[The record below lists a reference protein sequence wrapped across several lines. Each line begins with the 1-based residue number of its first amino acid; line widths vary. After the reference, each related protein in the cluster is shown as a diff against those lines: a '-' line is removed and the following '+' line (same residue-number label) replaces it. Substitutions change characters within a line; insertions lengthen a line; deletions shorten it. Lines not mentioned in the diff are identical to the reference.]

1 MLGARGRM
9 AHSGF
14 NSARIDSLGLC
25 AYCLVMEKVREAQEQ
40 YDTEMRNIIEE
51 ARVVLPG
58 IQALFGFQMIAV
70 FNDRFEALADYAKAC
85 HAAGLIMVI
94 VSVAMVMTPAVY
106 YRTSGGRA
114 TASMARLSSKMIR
127 GALCPLALG
136 LALDM
141 FTVFHIVSEGMS
153 QRMVLSVGVAL
164 GTLALLSG
172 LWFFVPRQARVEK
185 RR

>member
-1 MLGARGRM
+1 
-9 AHSGF
+9 
-14 NSARIDSLGLC
+14 
-25 AYCLVMEKVREAQEQ
+25 MEKVREAQEQ

-70 FNDRFEALADYAKAC
+70 FNDRFEELADYAKAC
-85 HAAGLIMVI
+85 HAAGLFMVI
-94 VSVAMVMTPAVY
+94 VSVAMVMTPAIY
-106 YRTSGGRA
+106 YRTCRGHA
-114 TASMARLSSKMIR
+114 TASMVSLSSKMIR

-141 FTVFHIVSEGMS
+141 FTVFHIVCDGMAY
-153 QRMVLSVGVAL
+153 RMAFSVGAAL

-172 LWFFVPRQARVEK
+172 LWFLVPHRDVRRGNRTRGARQVRHM
-185 RR
+185 